1 MKHVGRVE
9 SFEPDFAAPGDWAAM
24 YRAVGL
30 QVVPSHLP
38 SEHQNWKRPALADWK
53 SLQEE
58 LVPDATFE
66 RWYASRGE
74 HARRP
79 NMGILSGR
87 ASNNVFVIDLDEY
100 KTPDALNWWQGI
112 LAEHNNRIEPETCQ
126 QVTGG
131 GGRQLFFRAPP
142 GWHAPTN
149 KTPIGVDIRGQGG
162 FAVLPPSQHISGKP
176 YAWKEGCAPW
186 ECEIAAAPDWLLRE
200 VEELVERYGGDQ
212 HRQMTLGATA
222 GAAVSTSSPVED
234 FNVFG
239 ARVDGR
245 DHYMRDLIWAAVV
258 NWRREC
264 PIQPSEA
271 ESQARMKEVYA
282 LYERRTKSRLPA
294 ADGISN
300 ADLLERE
307 GRGHTLFVEKWRR
320 AVGKWSTDIAEASQR
335 PLAKDE
341 WREATAAPD
350 NQWSGNSGQLKSRF
364 VFEKISDLR
373 KLPPAQWLVKDWVP
387 EGATGILYGKWAAG
401 KSFIGFDLALHL
413 AYGMSD
419 WHGAALPG
427 APCHVLII
435 AREGHQGFVNRI
447 DAFKKHHGLVDDDD
461 HITFMRGSV
470 SFMRDEDFG
479 ALVAA
484 IKADATPYQLV
495 IVDTVARV
503 LPGVDMNEQQTVTM
517 FMERIGIIG
526 AITGASTIGVH
537 HQNKTGGMMGSTFFE
552 ANADFVFEVSRE
564 GEEDGPLTAGEIVCT
579 KMKDGEDRW
588 KRSVSYSKIA
598 LSILP
603 DGPASLVVD
612 RIGDAP
618 PARPQ
623 GSGWPDKDM
632 CRRVISAI
640 NEAWITGKPWSHSP
654 QSPDRFAPKMMAQR
668 FEIPMKIAR
677 DMLEKWLLNDVLS
690 IEIRDAHN
698 KQKGLKVVGSID

>member
-1 MKHVGRVE
+1 VGLVE

-24 YRAVGL
+24 YRAAGL

-58 LVPDATFE
+58 LVPDTTFE
-66 RWYASRGE
+66 RWYAARGE
-74 HARRP
+74 HCQRP
-79 NMGILSGR
+79 NMGVLSGR
-87 ASNNVFVIDLDEY
+87 ASGNVFVIDLDEY
-100 KTPDALNWWQGI
+100 KTPDALAWWQGI
-112 LAEHNNRIEPETCQ
+112 LAEHNSRIEPETCQ

-142 GWHAPTN
+142 TWQAPTN

-162 FAVLPPSQHISGKP
+162 FAVLPPSLHVSGQP
-176 YAWKEGCAPW
+176 YAWKAGAAPW
-186 ECEIAAAPDWLLRE
+186 ECEIAAAPNWLLQE
-200 VEELVERYGGDQ
+200 VSELVERFGGDQ
-212 HRQMTLGATA
+212 HRIA
-222 GAAVSTSSPVED
+222 GPSPVISTASPTED
-234 FNVFG
+234 FNAFG
-239 ARVDGR
+239 QRVDNR
-245 DHYMRDLIWAAVV
+245 DHYMRDLIWAAIV

-264 PIQPSEA
+264 PIPPTDL
-271 ESQARMKEVYA
+271 ESQAKMKEAWAV
-282 LYERRTKSRLPA
+282 YERRTKSRLPPV
-294 ADGISN
+294 DGMSN

-320 AVGKWSTDIAEASQR
+320 AMGKWGTDIAEASQR
-335 PLAKDE
+335 PLARDE
-341 WREATAAPD
+341 WREATQESVVGIPTTKT
-350 NQWSGNSGQLKSRF
+350 GRF
-364 VFEKISDLR
+364 VFEKIGDLR
-373 KLPPAQWLVKDWVP
+373 RLPPAQWLVKDWVP
-387 EGATGILYGKWAAG
+387 EGATGIFYGKWAAG

-413 AYGMSD
+413 AYGMTD

-427 APCHVLII
+427 TPAHVLVI

-461 HITFMRGSV
+461 HVTFMRGSV
-470 SFMRDEDFG
+470 SFMRDEDFA
-479 ALVAA
+479 ALVDA

-526 AITGASTIGVH
+526 SLTGASTIGVH

-564 GEEDGPLTAGEIVCT
+564 GEEGPLATGEIHCT
-579 KMKDGEDRW
+579 KMKDGEDGW
-588 KRSVSYSKIA
+588 KRAVSYSKIA

-603 DGPASLVVD
+603 DGPSSLVVG
-612 RIGDAP
+612 RIGTAP
-618 PARPQ
+618 VAASQ
-623 GSGWPDKDM
+623 GNGWPDKEM

-640 NEAWITGKPWSHSP
+640 NEAWIAGKPWSHSP
-654 QSPDRFAPKMMAQR
+654 QSPDRYAPKMMAQR
-668 FEIPMKIAR
+668 FEIPLKIAR
-677 DMLEKWLLNDVLS
+677 DMLEKWLLNDAVS
-690 IEIRDAHN
+690 IEMRNSDS
-698 KQKGLKVVGSID
+698 KLKGLKVTGGIE